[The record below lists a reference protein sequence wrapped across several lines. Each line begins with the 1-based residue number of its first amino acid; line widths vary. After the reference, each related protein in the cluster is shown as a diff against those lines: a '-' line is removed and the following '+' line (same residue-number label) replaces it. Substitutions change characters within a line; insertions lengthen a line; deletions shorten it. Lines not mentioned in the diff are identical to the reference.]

1 MITFTRTTVD
11 KVFLPEYALLTMPV
25 SELAAIRI
33 AVRVPVAPVKV
44 ILDGR
49 VLLLFLLGPSVA
61 CALPWGSLNPRGS
74 WGHDRE
80 IRTSP
85 VFGLTCFNFTV

>member
-1 MITFTRTTVD
+1 MIAFTRTRVD
-11 KVFLPEYALLTMPV
+11 QVFLPEYALLTMPV

-80 IRTSP
+80 I
-85 VFGLTCFNFTV
+85 